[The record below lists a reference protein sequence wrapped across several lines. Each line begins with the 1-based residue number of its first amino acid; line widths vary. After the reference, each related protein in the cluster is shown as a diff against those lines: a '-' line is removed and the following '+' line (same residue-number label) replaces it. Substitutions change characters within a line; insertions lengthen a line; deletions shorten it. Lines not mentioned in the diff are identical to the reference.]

1 MRRGV
6 SVRAYG
12 GAETETANGWVGK
25 ERAPFPP
32 KMGRKKRKEGAFR
45 KKVHK
50 FSFNLSIFS
59 KNEAFFSR
67 KIRLFETKVLL
78 LRLIKHNFPF
88 IPPHCG
94 VHIAQSRGTFPNPP
108 VQTLFDLLNPSRLRL
123 IPSYRNRLQRRCPS
137 QSGDIC
143 TTATHPLGLV
153 RKDGGAKACFSSTRK
168 GHSPSLDNALWASP
182 FGSCPAHMR
191 RIRPSLFDFGGFLFE
206 KESPKSYAKRL
217 RVGFFCSFEVYRT
230 AINGKLAAGRHR
242 GYAHSSLSRSVG
254 RLI

>member
-12 GAETETANGWVGK
+12 GAEEETANGWVGK
-25 ERAPFPP
+25 ERASFPQ
-32 KMGRKKRKEGAFR
+32 KMGRKKRKEGEFR

-50 FSFNLSIFS
+50 FSFGLSMFS
-59 KNEAFFSR
+59 KNKTFFSR
-67 KIRLFETKVLL
+67 KIRLFEIKILV

-108 VQTLFDLLNPSRLRL
+108 AQTLFDLLNPSRLRL

-143 TTATHPLGLV
+143 TTATRPLGLV
-153 RKDGGAKACFSSTRK
+153 RKEGGAKAYFSSTRK
-168 GHSPSLDNALWASP
+168 GALAF
-182 FGSCPAHMR
+182 FGQRALGKPIRFLSCP
-191 RIRPSLFDFGGFLFE
+191 
-206 KESPKSYAKRL
+206 
-217 RVGFFCSFEVYRT
+217 RT
-230 AINGKLAAGRHR
+230 ANSNI
-242 GYAHSSLSRSVG
+242 
-254 RLI
+254 II